1 MRMSGLRGV
10 NRVVTRSAGGVNIYN
25 ILLISAS
32 LAQPSQAQPSH
43 IRQPSMPISDDVLL
57 LILQPGD
64 PSRRLVSR
72 GVAHTHFTWHFQLTI
87 AVTPSLDSLWTLN
100 TFAFFRVFK
109 WYPLNQSRRVFYT
122 TAAHAFVFT
131 YPYLVSSIVT
141 LGVNGDKANIMQNSQ
156 HDCKQFLEE

>member
-72 GVAHTHFTWHFQLTI
+72 GVAHTHFT
-87 AVTPSLDSLWTLN
+87 
-100 TFAFFRVFK
+100 
-109 WYPLNQSRRVFYT
+109 
-122 TAAHAFVFT
+122 
-131 YPYLVSSIVT
+131 
-141 LGVNGDKANIMQNSQ
+141 
-156 HDCKQFLEE
+156 